1 MKRKPKTINSPDELS
16 KTLSY
21 SSPATWITLISV
33 ILLLAGF
40 FVWSFVYKIKVKVSG
55 TATITSGSVTLRVDE
70 KDLGSLKEGQ
80 KVYISGIE
88 GQIVSFN
95 DNQPVVSSFQLND
108 GDYSYYIVVKEMKP
122 IDFWFQNNK

>member
-108 GDYSYYIVVKEMKP
+108 GDYNYYIVVKEMKP